1 MADNDRFTKSSRFRK
16 SPARLNG
23 YILPIRSVN
32 PSYIRPMFD
41 LLSITWIILNLALA
55 LAYLRTVQGYRSA
68 WSRLPEW
75 QVPPHFSPSVKISV
89 IVPARNEAA
98 KLPVC
103 LASIAQQSYPAALFE
118 VLVVDDG
125 SVDGTAALAA
135 EFAERQANFKLVQL
149 GTVAALP
156 TFCRD
161 IGLAGYQAGQHGLS
175 NIPTGS
181 REGGHN
187 PVGKKAAIERGIAE
201 ASGELIV
208 CTDADC
214 EVPGNWLLHLAAFYQ
229 EKQAKFIAA
238 PVNFHREA
246 NWLPRFQSLDFLGMM
261 GVTGAGFQAKTGLLC
276 NGANLAY
283 PKAVFQEVNG
293 FEGIGG
299 LASGDDMLL
308 LHKIAKRYP
317 DGVFFL
323 KNTAATVFT
332 EAQPDLR
339 SFLAQR
345 LRWASKSRNYEDWQ
359 VTLRLAVAFL
369 LSWAILLNGLL
380 AIWFGWQ
387 LLALS
392 LGLLLVKSVVDY
404 RFLGE
409 MCRYFVRMD
418 LMRGYWLSQLGH
430 VAYILV
436 VGTWANFAKRYEWKG
451 RRVR

>member
-1 MADNDRFTKSSRFRK
+1 
-16 SPARLNG
+16 
-23 YILPIRSVN
+23 
-32 PSYIRPMFD
+32 MFY
-41 LLSITWIILNLALA
+41 LLSIAWALLNLALA
-55 LAYLRTVQGYRSA
+55 LAYLRTVHGYWSA
-68 WSRLPEW
+68 WRRLSEW

-89 IVPARNEAA
+89 IVPARNEAV
-98 KLPVC
+98 KLPAC

-125 SVDGTAALAA
+125 SEDGTVALAA
-135 EFAERQANFKLVQL
+135 EFAERQVNFKLV
-149 GTVAALP
+149 
-156 TFCRD
+156 RID
-161 IGLAGYQAGQHGLS
+161 
-175 NIPTGS
+175 
-181 REGGHN
+181 GHMAF
-187 PVGKKAAIERGIAE
+187 GKKAAIEAGIAV
-201 ASGELIV
+201 ANGELIV
-208 CTDADC
+208 CSDADC
-214 EVPGNWLLHLAAFYQ
+214 EVPKDWLLHLAAFYE

-246 NWLPRFQSLDFLGMM
+246 NWLQRFQSLDFLGMM
-261 GVTGAGFQAKTGLLC
+261 GVTGAGFQAKSGLLC

-283 PKAVFQEVNG
+283 PKAVSEEVGG

-317 DGVFFL
+317 EGVFFL

-339 SFLAQR
+339 SFLFQR
-345 LRWASKSRNYEDWQ
+345 LRWGSKSRSYEDFK

-369 LSWAILLNGLL
+369 LCWAILLNGLL

-392 LGLLLVKSVVDY
+392 LGLLLVKSAVDY

-409 MCRYFVRMD
+409 MCRYFGRAD
-418 LMRGYWLSQLGH
+418 LMRGYWRSQLGH
-430 VAYILV
+430 VAYIIV
-436 VGTWANFAKRYEWKG
+436 VGTWANIAKRYEWKG

>member
-1 MADNDRFTKSSRFRK
+1 
-16 SPARLNG
+16 
-23 YILPIRSVN
+23 
-32 PSYIRPMFD
+32 MFY
-41 LLSITWIILNLALA
+41 LLSITWIILNLALT
-55 LAYLRTVQGYRSA
+55 LAYLRTVHGYWSA
-68 WSRLPEW
+68 WRRLPEW
-75 QVPPHFSPSVKISV
+75 QVPPHFSPSVKITV
-89 IVPARNEAA
+89 IVPARNEAV
-98 KLPVC
+98 KLPAC
-103 LASIAQQSYPAALFE
+103 LASIAQQSFPAALFE

-125 SVDGTAALAA
+125 SEDGTAAVAA
-135 EFAERQANFKLVQL
+135 GFAAKQLNFKLVRL
-149 GTVAALP
+149 
-156 TFCRD
+156 
-161 IGLAGYQAGQHGLS
+161 
-175 NIPTGS
+175 
-181 REGGHN
+181 GGHK
-187 PVGKKAAIERGIAE
+187 VAGKKAAIEAGIAE

-214 EVPGNWLLHLAAFYQ
+214 EVPRDWLLHLAAFYE

-246 NWLPRFQSLDFLGMM
+246 NWLQLFQSLDFLGMM

-299 LASGDDMLL
+299 LSSGDDMLL

-323 KNTAATVFT
+323 KNTAASVFT
-332 EAQPDLR
+332 QAQPDLR
-339 SFLAQR
+339 SFLSQR
-345 LRWASKSRNYEDWQ
+345 LRWASKSRSYEDWQ

-369 LSWAILLNGLL
+369 LCWAILLNGLL

-409 MCRYFVRMD
+409 MCRYFGRMD